1 MKSLSQIRSITP
13 KQVDRYGDELLI
25 AVSRGVAEPV
35 RGEVTKKPTI
45 RVSPTAES
53 QARLLEAWL
62 YARAAEA
69 EIAPSM
75 LGTREQL
82 KILAA
87 SHESGQLVDLP
98 ILKGWRRQLV
108 GQDLLDILSGDVGL
122 SIDPSSGR
130 IGTKRS

>member
-1 MKSLSQIRSITP
+1 
-13 KQVDRYGDELLI
+13 
-25 AVSRGVAEPV
+25 
-35 RGEVTKKPTI
+35 
-45 RVSPTAES
+45 
-53 QARLLEAWL
+53 
-62 YARAAEA
+62 
-69 EIAPSM
+69 M

-82 KILAA
+82 KFLAA